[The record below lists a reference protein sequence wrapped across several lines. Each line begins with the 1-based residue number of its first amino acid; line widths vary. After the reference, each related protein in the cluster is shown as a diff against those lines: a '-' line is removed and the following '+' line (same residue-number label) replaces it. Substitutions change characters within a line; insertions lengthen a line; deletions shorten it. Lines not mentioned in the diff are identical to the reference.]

1 MATRSK
7 SSPLMMGSSS
17 PFEAMKHVLR
27 LRAAASEFPRLIEFA
42 EEFAYRC
49 DLSEGEKS
57 RLLIILEELFTNAV
71 DYGYPGDGAPGQIE
85 IALAAKPGRLEIDYC
100 DDAIPFDPL
109 ACELPEID
117 RSTGVGRIGGEGLRI
132 VRSLVHEA
140 RYSRQGGCNRLALAR
155 RLTARRR
162 QQGS

>member
-17 PFEAMKHVLR
+17 PFEAMKHVLG
-27 LRAAASEFPRLIEFA
+27 LRASVSEFPLLIEFA